1 MPPLTYSNLR
11 GGRNNADSPVEL
23 PEQQC
28 AEAVNVDWSQ
38 GPLGHKR
45 GGSAYLDTT
54 MAGIIGARSMF
65 RHVPNGI
72 ESAAELWVVDSHGVV
87 ARLAAGVWTNPTLD
101 DAITDNFQNVYAVT
115 LNGKLFF
122 AYNSAVDRLHVYD
135 AVRNLIRRV
144 GLAAP
149 GVPSAANQ
157 GAGTMGATTRYYR
170 TRVIDYNGTS
180 LLRRSEPSPSV
191 AWTPSGT
198 GASVRVTLGT
208 LPNEHETH
216 WELEISLDNA
226 VFYVLR
232 GVENGNPIVIG
243 TTTFDDTS
251 QATQIFQLPTSEE
264 VGLFTLPP
272 SFEYLTTDGNR
283 IIGGG
288 SWEGG
293 RTSRIFFT
301 AVLGSSDHG
310 DDERI
315 IITDAIKGYVDINE
329 KDGGRITGMSLPI
342 EGIPHVFKY
351 RQSWKLVPT
360 GAADAPYIPRK
371 VSDVVGCIHGKS
383 IVMSEDAAG
392 NPALGVLSPTGPYRV
407 SVGAGVIALG
417 RDIEDVWNGLLNPY
431 RPTQEGNPVNL
442 DASLIAAHG
451 IYYTDL
457 RQIWWWVVA
466 GPYDSPNL
474 KIVADTKQAT
484 VIDAFGVRRGWSI
497 HDGLSAQA
505 VCSVM
510 FADEIGST
518 MSHRMKPY
526 IGYRTP
532 VPE

>member
-1 MPPLTYSNLR
+1 MPALTFTNLR
-11 GGRNNADSPVEL
+11 GGRNGADSPVEL
-23 PEQQC
+23 PEEQC
-28 AEAVNVDWSQ
+28 AEALNVDFSK

-45 GGSAYLDTT
+45 GGARYLDTT
-54 MAGIIGARSMF
+54 LAGIVGARSLF
-65 RHVPNGI
+65 RHVPNGD
-72 ESAAELWVVDSHGVV
+72 ESAAEFWVVDSHGVV
-87 ARLAAGVWTNPTLD
+87 ARLTTAGWTNPTLD
-101 DAITDNFQNVYAVT
+101 DAITDNFQNVYAAT

-170 TRVIDYNGTS
+170 VRVIDYNGTS
-180 LLRRSEPSPSV
+180 VLRRSEPSPSV

-198 GASVRVTLGT
+198 GASVRVTLGS
-208 LPNEHETH
+208 LPSEHETH

-226 VFYVLR
+226 VWYVLR
-232 GVENGNPIVIG
+232 GVENSNPIVIG
-243 TTTFDDTS
+243 TTFFDDTS

-264 VGLFTLPP
+264 VGSFTLVP
-272 SFEYLTTDGNR
+272 SFQYLTTDGNR

-293 RTSRIFFT
+293 RTSRIWFT

-315 IITDAIKGYVDINE
+315 IYTDAVKGFVDINE
-329 KDGGRITGMSLPI
+329 KDGGRITGLSLPV
-342 EGIPHVFKY
+342 EGIPFAFKY
-351 RQSWKLVPT
+351 RQTWKLVPT
-360 GAADAPYIPRK
+360 GEAEAPYIPRK

-383 IVMSEDAAG
+383 IVMMEDAAG

-407 SVGAGVIALG
+407 SVGGVAALS
-417 RDIEDVWNGLLNPY
+417 RDIEDVWYGLANPN
-431 RPTQEGNPVNL
+431 RPTQEGNPVYL
-442 DASLIAAHG
+442 DAPLMPGHG
-451 IYYTDL
+451 LYHHDL
-457 RQIWWWVVA
+457 HQVWWWVTC
-466 GPYDSPNL
+466 GNFDSPNL
-474 KIVADTKQAT
+474 KIVFDTKQAT
-484 VIDAFGVRRGWSI
+484 VLDAFGVRRGWAI

-505 VCSVM
+505 ICSVM
-510 FADEIGST
+510 FADTVGSS

-532 VPE
+532 NSI